1 MAWPLWL
8 SECQMGDPG
17 LGALWEPHSFLLWPL
32 LGPQDRN
39 LRYLANTREEMLQAA
54 WEVSMSLPRGT
65 GSP

>member
-1 MAWPLWL
+1 
-8 SECQMGDPG
+8 MGDPG